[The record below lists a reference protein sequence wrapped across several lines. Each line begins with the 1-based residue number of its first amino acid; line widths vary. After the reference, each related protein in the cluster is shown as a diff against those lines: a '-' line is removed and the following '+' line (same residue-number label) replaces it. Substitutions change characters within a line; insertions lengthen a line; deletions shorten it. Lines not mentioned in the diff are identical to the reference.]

1 MAKELIHFDQGRV
14 SWSYAV
20 SQVARILN
28 PLGEAAA
35 ITANIGACVVEIG
48 QLKIEAIRLERSHQ
62 VIDTILRQRGD
73 AILRL
78 YEAEKSKSHEAHLS
92 GNSLRGAIDAITR
105 ESCNMRISEDE
116 RTLTKGLLPVLAG
129 NIVAFHANS
138 RSELIKLSQVLMLDN
153 TNIMVGSIK
162 ALYRA

>member
-14 SWSYAV
+14 SWSQAV
-20 SQVARILN
+20 GQVARMLN

-48 QLKIEAIRLERSHQ
+48 QLRIEAIRLERSHQ
-62 VIDTILRQRGD
+62 IIDTILRQRGN

-78 YEAEKSKSHEAHLS
+78 YEAEKEKSHEAHLS
-92 GNSLRGAIDAITR
+92 GNSLRAAIDAVTR

-116 RTLTKGLLPVLAG
+116 RSLTKGLLPVLAT
-129 NIVAFHANS
+129 NIVAFHTNS
-138 RSELIKLSQVLMLDN
+138 RNDLVKLSEVLMLDN
-153 TNIMVGSIK
+153 TNMMVGAIK
-162 ALYRA
+162 ALYRS